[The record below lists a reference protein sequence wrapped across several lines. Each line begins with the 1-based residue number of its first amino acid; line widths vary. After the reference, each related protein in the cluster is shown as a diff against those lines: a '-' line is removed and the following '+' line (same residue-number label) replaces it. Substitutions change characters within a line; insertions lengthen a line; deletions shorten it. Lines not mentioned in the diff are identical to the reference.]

1 MGGQMILKKNTA
13 SFCFFS
19 RNKQNNYYH
28 RKRQTQLRLEARL
41 ELKDNKVLHRFPAFS
56 DLNDVNCFG

>member
-1 MGGQMILKKNTA
+1 MIFFKKTLPV
-13 SFCFFS
+13 FCFFS
-19 RNKQNNYYH
+19 RNKQNNYYN